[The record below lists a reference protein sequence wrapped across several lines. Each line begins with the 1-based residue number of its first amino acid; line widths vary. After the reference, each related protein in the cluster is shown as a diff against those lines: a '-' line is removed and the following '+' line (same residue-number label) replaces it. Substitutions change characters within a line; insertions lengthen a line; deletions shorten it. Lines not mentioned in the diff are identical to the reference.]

1 MSVNAILVAKIR
13 KYIKLL
19 KKKNE
24 KYTFRQA
31 YDLICEQIKMD
42 EAFNEE
48 DMEGV
53 KDEIWTRLKENWPF
67 KSKL

>member
-1 MSVNAILVAKIR
+1 MCEILKNKIR

-19 KKKNE
+19 KKRNV
-24 KYTFRQA
+24 KYTINQA
-31 YDLICEQIKMD
+31 YDLICEQIKME

-53 KDEIWTRLKENWPF
+53 KDEIWTRLEENWPF
-67 KSKL
+67 ENKL